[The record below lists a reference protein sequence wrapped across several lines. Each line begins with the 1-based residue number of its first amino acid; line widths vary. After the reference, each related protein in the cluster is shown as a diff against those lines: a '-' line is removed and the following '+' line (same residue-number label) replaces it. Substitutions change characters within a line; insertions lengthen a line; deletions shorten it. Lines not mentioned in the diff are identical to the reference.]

1 MNEDDLFMEYL
12 LEQGAIEIASVSP
25 TGEIKYSV
33 TPKCAEI
40 APDIYESYI
49 DEIGLMMMHLWEL
62 SLIDITMSSEGEWLF
77 ALTEKGY
84 SADPES
90 LHPNEQELLQNM
102 RLHS

>member
-1 MNEDDLFMEYL
+1 MDEDDLFMEYL
-12 LEQGAIEIASVSP
+12 LEQGAIEVASVTP
-25 TGEIKYSV
+25 NGEIKYSI

-40 APDIYESYI
+40 APDIYQSYI

-62 SLIDITMSSEGEWLF
+62 NMIDITISEDGEWLF

-84 SADPES
+84 TTDLDYLSQ
-90 LHPNEQELLQNM
+90 NEKELLQNM